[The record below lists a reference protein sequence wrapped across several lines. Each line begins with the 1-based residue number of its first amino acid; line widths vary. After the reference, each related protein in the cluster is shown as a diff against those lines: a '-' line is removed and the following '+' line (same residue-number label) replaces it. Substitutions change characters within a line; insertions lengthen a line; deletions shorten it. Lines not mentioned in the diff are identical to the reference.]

1 MLLIALAAF
10 LIVTGCT
17 PDMKVKMPTRT
28 CPGKEAP
35 AYALQT
41 LNSKVL
47 DVSAVKGHGQ
57 CLLKYQADGKTEKL
71 NFPIKLW
78 AQPSD
83 SFYLQG
89 DIAFDPR
96 ALVVGSNNKEF
107 WLSVKPKEISGYW
120 WGRWA
125 DGNRTEDLLISPKML
140 LEVLGISPID
150 YHATQRW
157 ILENEG
163 VFDILTQ
170 IDGSARLRQ
179 KIYVYC
185 CDYTIRKVEYFDV
198 NEELAAV
205 VKMDKFKEFSTD
217 LTAPTRINIITSRE
231 AEPFVEIYIRL
242 SVLEPIELNEKQQQ
256 RLFVRPPTRRFNNI
270 YRIINGRAVEQY

>member
-1 MLLIALAAF
+1 MLLIALTAF
-10 LIVTGCT
+10 LILTGCA
-17 PDMKVKMPTRT
+17 PDIKVKMPTRT
-28 CPGKEAP
+28 CPGKENS

-41 LNSKVL
+41 LNSKVS

-57 CLLKYQADGKTEKL
+57 CLLKYQIEGKTEKL
-71 NFPIKLW
+71 NFPVKLW
-78 AQPSD
+78 AQQSD
-83 SFYLQG
+83 SFYMQG

-96 ALVVGSNNKEF
+96 ALVVGSNEKEF

-150 YHATQRW
+150 YQAIQQWT
-157 ILENEG
+157 LSNSG
-163 VFDILTQ
+163 VFDILAQ
-170 IDGSARLRQ
+170 IDGSGKLRQ

-205 VKMDKFKEFSTD
+205 VKMDKFKKFSQD
-217 LTAPTRINIITSRE
+217 LTAPTRINIVSSKE
-231 AEPFVEIYIRL
+231 ADPYVEVYINL
-242 SVLEPIELNEKQQQ
+242 AVVKPTELNEKQQ
-256 RLFVRPPTRRFNNI
+256 RGLFVLPPTRGFKNI
-270 YRIINGRAVEQY
+270 YRIIEGQAVEQY